1 MSLRQRSNLE
11 ESVNER
17 RNYRSGSKNYQSA
30 EQNQPHDN
38 RKEPE
43 FFPLFHKRPQ
53 VHQELTH
60 NASSSSLPPGK
71 RKPRW
76 VPLTTAMAVTDIF
89 KKRRSI
95 KRQLQLRRMT
105 TNAAMVAFRTIGPFV
120 FFFFHGASK
129 LNPRRA
135 VPLMWFQRSA
145 MPHAT
150 RAGLIAQRV
159 RVDQGRTRR
168 LAYGNAG
175 R

>member
-71 RKPRW
+71 RKPR
-76 VPLTTAMAVTDIF
+76 LRIF
-89 KKRRSI
+89 DDGHGSDGR
-95 KRQLQLRRMT
+95 LQ
-105 TNAAMVAFRTIGPFV
+105 NAAD
-120 FFFFHGASK
+120 HK
-129 LNPRRA
+129 
-135 VPLMWFQRSA
+135 
-145 MPHAT
+145 
-150 RAGLIAQRV
+150 
-159 RVDQGRTRR
+159 
-168 LAYGNAG
+168 
-175 R
+175 